1 VALET
6 DSGLITELINFMHPY
21 LAFITLSVVLA
32 AFGYWLGVENDL
44 ERMIRKAKEHQVY
57 VFDKKLGQ
65 WRFVTIQEVL
75 ESQTSAKLEK
85 VIEKLREKEGNQDP

>member
-1 VALET
+1 
-6 DSGLITELINFMHPY
+6 
-21 LAFITLSVVLA
+21 
-32 AFGYWLGVENDL
+32 
-44 ERMIRKAKEHQVY
+44 MIKKAKEHQVY

-75 ESQTSAKLEK
+75 ESQTIAKLEK

>member
-1 VALET
+1 
-6 DSGLITELINFMHPY
+6 MHPY

-32 AFGYWLGVENDL
+32 TFGYWFGVENDL
-44 ERMIRKAKEHQVY
+44 ERMTKKAKEHQVY
-57 VFDKKLGQ
+57 VFDKELGQ

-75 ESQTSAKLEK
+75 ESQTIAKLEK